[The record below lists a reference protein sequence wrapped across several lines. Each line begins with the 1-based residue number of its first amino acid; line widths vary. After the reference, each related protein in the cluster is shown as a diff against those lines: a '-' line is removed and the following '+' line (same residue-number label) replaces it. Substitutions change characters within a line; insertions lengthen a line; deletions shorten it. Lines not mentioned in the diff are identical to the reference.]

1 MLHERA
7 DFNDLLRAAADSAGI
22 PLEIAEKDYFVTEVL
37 RALQDGFGEDI
48 VFKGGSSLS
57 KGWKII
63 DRFSEDVDIFV
74 RLDLPPD
81 ATKSKINRVVRG
93 KLKAIQTHV
102 SERTELQPAG
112 PSFHSAGKSRV
123 IVYSYTSALPQEGTL
138 PATVRLEMGVR
149 SGSDPYVRRR
159 IDSVISEFARDQGLR
174 EPDVPNFFEIDLLH
188 FTRTFVEKLSCVH
201 SLALDYIRNDRAIG
215 RNVRH
220 YADLYALAGLPEV
233 QRFVGTADYEELRE
247 NIAQNTAEWFSYAI
261 PLEQGAKFADSPAVA
276 PGSDLRRALR
286 VAYQREVPQLFFRG
300 DPPGLDDVLERLG
313 SLAPRL

>member
-7 DFNDLLRAAADSAGI
+7 DFNGLLRAAADSAGI
-22 PLEIAEKDYFVTEVL
+22 PLDIAEKDYFVTEVL

-48 VFKGGSSLS
+48 VFKGGTSLS

-81 ATKSKINRVVRG
+81 ATKSKINRVVRA

-102 SERTELQPAG
+102 SERTGLQLAE
-112 PSFHSAGKSRV
+112 PSCHSAGRSRD
-123 IVYSYTSALPQEGTL
+123 ILYSYSSVLPRGGPLAT
-138 PATVRLEMGVR
+138 TVRLEMGVR
-149 SGSDPYVRRR
+149 SGSDPCVRRR
-159 IDSVISEFARDQGLR
+159 IDSVISKFARERLR
-174 EPDVPNFFEIDLLH
+174 ESDVPDFFEMDLLH

-201 SLALDYIRNDRAIG
+201 SLVLDYIQNNREIG

-233 QRFVGTADYEELRE
+233 QLFVGTAEYEEVRE
-247 NIAQNTAEWFSYAI
+247 NIAQNTAEWFSDAI
-261 PLEQGAKFADSPAVA
+261 PLEKGAKFADSPAIT
-276 PGSDLRRALR
+276 PSQDLRSALQ
-286 VAYQREVPQLFFRG
+286 VAYQNVVPQLFFRG
-300 DPPGLDDVLERLG
+300 DPPDLDAVLERLG